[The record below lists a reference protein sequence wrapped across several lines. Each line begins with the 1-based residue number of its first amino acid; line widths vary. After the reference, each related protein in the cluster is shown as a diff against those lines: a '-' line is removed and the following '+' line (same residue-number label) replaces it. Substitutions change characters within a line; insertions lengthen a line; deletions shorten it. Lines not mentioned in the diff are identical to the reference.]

1 MAARQLRQQI
11 TWVIAVWHRLWN
23 IMVVL
28 VIYNA
33 QRESPSSD
41 DEIKNGHSRDTG
53 NIENVHI
60 YKNHLV
66 LTFEF
71 YVHIYKQRN
80 VRKNEGKQ
88 KWTIYRFRDIGNFG
102 HKTKSE
108 DTKTKRY

>member
-1 MAARQLRQQI
+1 
-11 TWVIAVWHRLWN
+11 
-23 IMVVL
+23 MVVL
-28 VIYNA
+28 FIYINA

-41 DEIKNGHSRDTG
+41 VEIKNGQSRDTG

-80 VRKNEGKQ
+80 VRKNEDKQ

-102 HKTKSE
+102 HKKRRHEDKRILKQQTQKIQKISNKDSTK
-108 DTKTKRY
+108 KPG